1 MLNRALTFSI
11 IAILFLLALQ
21 GAWLFRLIENEKNRV
36 KTQTD
41 LILKDAINIELRSRL
56 QSIREGSQNKNFR
69 VVISNNFSP
78 EQNSEDKKPNSVNVA
93 DTTQTITK
101 VTVEEALQEIY
112 KKINPLKID
121 KLVEIFSKSL
131 SESEILTGF
140 NIAYATPDTIIRR
153 SYSEIK
159 TNILF
164 FNPSFILEAP
174 LTVSKDLMVTAEIFY
189 PRSVFKGDLLTILI
203 LSLIVTIFILFS
215 IVMQTRMLYKQVSLA
230 KVKENITHFLTHELR
245 SPLQSSIT
253 NLEVGEI
260 SEGDN
265 SKYFLSKAKEQLYF
279 LNGLIENILDINK
292 FEKRQAPLNKA
303 LFNIND
309 AIEPHI
315 VRHSVDSKKSV
326 TITASV
332 ESGSEMMFGDKMH
345 ITNAIGN
352 LIDNAIKYSDDP
364 VIIKVLVNSNDK
376 FHLIAVE
383 DNGIGIPKEEQSKV
397 FEKFYRVSKREHSQK
412 GKGFGLGL
420 TYVMWVV
427 KAHKGKIE
435 LESEVGKG
443 SKFTLS
449 LKREDNGTENSA
461 G

>member
-21 GAWLFRLIENEKNRV
+21 GVWLFRIIESEKTEFRKNADLLLNES
-36 KTQTD
+36 
-41 LILKDAINIELRSRL
+41 INKELNSRL
-56 QSIREGSQNKNFR
+56 LSMNKGKGFN
-69 VVISNNFSP
+69 VSISNTLSENTKKNERKIVDVDIKKDQKSLTRVTL
-78 EQNSEDKKPNSVNVA
+78 EQ
-93 DTTQTITK
+93 
-101 VTVEEALQEIY
+101 ALQEAF
-112 KKINPLKID
+112 KKDLPLKLDTLAIY
-121 KLVEIFSKSL
+121 FTKSL
-131 SESEILTGF
+131 SSAE
-140 NIAYATPDTIIRR
+140 
-153 SYSEIK
+153 K
-159 TNILF
+159 TT
-164 FNPSFILEAP
+164 SFILKFTSPDTVKIFESTTKKDGIAILIPSFETTIP
-174 LTVSKDLMVTAEIFY
+174 LTVSKDLLITATIFY
-189 PRSVFKGDLLTILI
+189 PTSVFKGDLLTILV

-215 IVMQTRMLYKQVSLA
+215 IIMQTRMLYKQVSLA
-230 KVKENITHFLTHELR
+230 KVKENITNFLTHELR

-253 NLEVGEI
+253 NLEVGEM
-260 SEGDN
+260 SEGAN
-265 SKYFLSKAKEQLYF
+265 SKYFLGKAKEQLNF

-303 LFNIND
+303 LFNINE

-315 VRHSVDSKKSV
+315 VRHSVDSKKTVHISAN
-326 TITASV
+326 T
-332 ESGSEMMFGDKMH
+332 EPGREMLFGDKLH

-364 VIIKVLVNSNDK
+364 VVITVTTNTIGSYFRII
-376 FHLIAVE
+376 VE

-435 LESEVGKG
+435 LESEVGVG
-443 SKFTLS
+443 SKFILS
-449 LKREDNGTENSA
+449 LKNDENGTEDTA
-461 G
+461 GR

>member
-21 GAWLFRLIENEKNRV
+21 GVWLFRIIESEKTEFRKNADLLLNES
-36 KTQTD
+36 
-41 LILKDAINIELRSRL
+41 INKELDSRL
-56 QSIREGSQNKNFR
+56 FSMNKGKGFN
-69 VVISNNFSP
+69 VVISNSLS
-78 EQNSEDKKPNSVNVA
+78 QNSSKSERRIVDVDIKKDKKSF
-93 DTTQTITK
+93 TK
-101 VTVEEALQEIY
+101 VTLEEALQEAY
-112 KKINPLKID
+112 KKDLPLKLD
-121 KLVEIFSKSL
+121 TLASYFTKSL
-131 SESEILTGF
+131 KSAEKATAFILKFTS
-140 NIAYATPDTIIRR
+140 PDTVKVFE
-153 SYSEIK
+153 STIK
-159 TNILF
+159 KGGIAF
-164 FNPSFILEAP
+164 FSPSFETTIP
-174 LTVSKDLMVTAEIFY
+174 LTVSKDLLITATIFY
-189 PRSVFKGDLLTILI
+189 PTTVFKGDLLTILV

-215 IVMQTRMLYKQVSLA
+215 IIMQTRMLYKQVSLA

-253 NLEVGEI
+253 NLEVGEM
-260 SEGDN
+260 SEGAN
-265 SKYFLSKAKEQLYF
+265 SKYFLGKAKEQLNF

-303 LFNIND
+303 LFNINE

-315 VRHSVDSKKSV
+315 VRHSVDSRKTVHISAV
-326 TITASV
+326 T
-332 ESGSEMMFGDKMH
+332 EPGKEMLFGDKLH

-364 VIIKVLVNSNDK
+364 VVIKVTTQTKGSY
-376 FHLIAVE
+376 FRITVE
-383 DNGIGIPKEEQSKV
+383 DNGIGIPKDEQSKV

-435 LESEVGKG
+435 LESEVGVG
-443 SKFTLS
+443 SKFILS
-449 LKREDNGTENSA
+449 LKNDNNGTEDTA
-461 G
+461 GR

>member
-21 GAWLFRLIENEKNRV
+21 GVWLFRIIESEKTEFRKNADLLLNES
-36 KTQTD
+36 
-41 LILKDAINIELRSRL
+41 INKELNSRL
-56 QSIREGSQNKNFR
+56 LSRNKGKVLN
-69 VVISNNFSP
+69 VVISNSLTESANK
-78 EQNSEDKKPNSVNVA
+78 NDRKIVDVDIKKDQKSF
-93 DTTQTITK
+93 TT
-101 VTVEEALQEIY
+101 VTLQEALQEAY
-112 KKINPLKID
+112 KKDLPLRLD
-121 KLVEIFSKSL
+121 TLAAYFTKSL
-131 SESEILTGF
+131 SLAKKNTAFILKF
-140 NIAYATPDTIIRR
+140 SSPDTV
-153 SYSEIK
+153 K
-159 TNILF
+159 TFESLIQKNGIAFLT
-164 FNPSFILEAP
+164 PSFETTIP
-174 LTVSKDLMVTAEIFY
+174 LTVSKDLLITATIFY
-189 PRSVFKGDLLTILI
+189 PTSVFKGDLLTILV

-215 IVMQTRMLYKQVSLA
+215 IIMQTRMLYKQVSLA

-253 NLEVGEI
+253 NLEVGEM
-260 SEGDN
+260 SEGAN
-265 SKYFLSKAKEQLYF
+265 SKYFLGKAKEQLVF

-303 LFNIND
+303 LFNINE

-326 TITASV
+326 HISANTQP
-332 ESGSEMMFGDKMH
+332 GQEMLWGDKLH

-364 VIIKVLVNSNDK
+364 VVIKVTTQTKGSY
-376 FHLIAVE
+376 FRIIVE
-383 DNGIGIPKEEQSKV
+383 DNGIGIPKDEQSKV

-435 LESEVGKG
+435 LESEVGVG
-443 SKFTLS
+443 SKFILS
-449 LKREDNGTENSA
+449 LKNDDNGKEDTA
-461 G
+461 GR

>member
-21 GAWLFRLIENEKNRV
+21 GVWLFRIIESEKTEFRKNADLLLNES
-36 KTQTD
+36 
-41 LILKDAINIELRSRL
+41 INKELDSRL
-56 QSIREGSQNKNFR
+56 LSMSKGKGFN
-69 VVISNNFSP
+69 VVISNSLSDNT
-78 EQNSEDKKPNSVNVA
+78 KKNDRKIVDVDLKKEKKSF
-93 DTTQTITK
+93 TK
-101 VTVEEALQEIY
+101 VTVQEALQEVY
-112 KKINPLKID
+112 KKDHPLKLD
-121 KLVEIFSKSL
+121 TLAAIFSKSL
-131 SESEILTGF
+131 SNSNF
-140 NIAYATPDTIIRR
+140 NTSFTLSYTSPDTTKSIER
-153 SYSEIK
+153 K
-159 TNILF
+159 
-164 FNPSFILEAP
+164 EAKKSLHF
-174 LTVSKDLMVTAEIFY
+174 LTPTFETVVYLTSSKDLIINANISY
-189 PRSVFKGDLLTILI
+189 PTSVFKGDLLTILV

-215 IVMQTRMLYKQVSLA
+215 IIMQTRMLYKQVSLA

-253 NLEVGEI
+253 NLEVGEM
-260 SEGDN
+260 SEGAN
-265 SKYFLSKAKEQLYF
+265 SKYFLGKAKEQLVF

-303 LFNIND
+303 LFNINE

-326 TITASV
+326 HISANTQP
-332 ESGSEMMFGDKMH
+332 GQEMLWGDKLH

-364 VIIKVLVNSNDK
+364 VVIKVTTQTKGSY
-376 FHLIAVE
+376 FRIIVE
-383 DNGIGIPKEEQSKV
+383 DNGIGIPKDEQSKV

-435 LESEVGKG
+435 LESEVGVG
-443 SKFTLS
+443 SKFILS
-449 LKREDNGTENSA
+449 LKNDDNGKEDTA
-461 G
+461 GR

>member
-21 GAWLFRLIENEKNRV
+21 GVWLFRLIENEKNRI
-36 KTQTD
+36 KNQTEY
-41 LILKDAINIELRSRL
+41 ILKDAINKELESRL
-56 QSIREGSQNKNFR
+56 TSIREGKQNKNFR
-69 VVISNNFSP
+69 LVISDNYTKRGNSP
-78 EQNSEDKKPNSVNVA
+78 ENSPQVVDVA
-93 DTTQTITK
+93 DTTQSITR
-101 VTVEEALQEIY
+101 VTLEEALQEIY
-112 KKINPLKID
+112 KKDNPLKLD
-121 KLVEIFSKSL
+121 TLVSFFSKSL
-131 SESEILTGF
+131 SEAEILTGF
-140 NIAYATPDTIIRR
+140 NLAYSTP
-153 SYSEIK
+153 
-159 TNILF
+159 NILF
-164 FNPSFILEAP
+164 FNPYFTLESP

-203 LSLIVTIFILFS
+203 LSLIVTLFIFFS

-253 NLEVGEI
+253 NLEVGEMA
-260 SEGDN
+260 EGDN
-265 SKYFLSKAKEQLYF
+265 SKYFLGKAKEQLYF

-303 LFNIND
+303 MFDINE

-315 VRHSVDSKKSV
+315 VRHSVDAKKSV

-332 ESGSEMMFGDKMH
+332 EPETQMVYGDKMH

-364 VIIKVLVNSNDK
+364 VVINVNTKTGDK
-376 FHLIAVE
+376 FYQISVE

-449 LKREDNGTENSA
+449 LKLEENGTENST
-461 G
+461 GGR

>member
-21 GAWLFRLIENEKNRV
+21 GVWLFRIIESEKTEFRKNADLLLNES
-36 KTQTD
+36 
-41 LILKDAINIELRSRL
+41 INKELNSRL
-56 QSIREGSQNKNFR
+56 LSRNKGKVLN
-69 VVISNNFSP
+69 VVISNSLTESANK
-78 EQNSEDKKPNSVNVA
+78 NDRKIVDVDIKKDQKSF
-93 DTTQTITK
+93 TT
-101 VTVEEALQEIY
+101 VTLQEALQEAY
-112 KKINPLKID
+112 KKDLPLRLD
-121 KLVEIFSKSL
+121 TLAAYFTKSL
-131 SESEILTGF
+131 SLAKKNTAFILKF
-140 NIAYATPDTIIRR
+140 SSPDTV
-153 SYSEIK
+153 K
-159 TNILF
+159 TFESLIQKNGIAFLT
-164 FNPSFILEAP
+164 PSFETTIP
-174 LTVSKDLMVTAEIFY
+174 LTVSKDLLITATIFY
-189 PRSVFKGDLLTILI
+189 PTSVFKGDLLTILV

-215 IVMQTRMLYKQVSLA
+215 IIMQTRMLYKQVSLA

-253 NLEVGEI
+253 NLEVGEM
-260 SEGDN
+260 SEGAN
-265 SKYFLSKAKEQLYF
+265 SKYFLGKAKEQLVF

-303 LFNIND
+303 LFNINE

-326 TITASV
+326 HISANIQP
-332 ESGSEMMFGDKMH
+332 GQEMLWGDKLH

-364 VIIKVLVNSNDK
+364 VVIKVTTQTKGSY
-376 FHLIAVE
+376 FRIIVE
-383 DNGIGIPKEEQSKV
+383 DNGIGIPKDEQSKV

-435 LESEVGKG
+435 LESEVGVG
-443 SKFTLS
+443 SKFILS
-449 LKREDNGTENSA
+449 LKNDDNGKEDTA
-461 G
+461 GR

>member
-21 GAWLFRLIENEKNRV
+21 GVWLYRIIESEKTEFRKN
-36 KTQTD
+36 TD
-41 LILKDAINIELRSRL
+41 LLLNESINKELDSRL
-56 QSIREGSQNKNFR
+56 FSMNKGKGFN
-69 VVISNNFSP
+69 VVISNSL
-78 EQNSEDKKPNSVNVA
+78 SEKSNKSERRIVDVDIKKDKKSF
-93 DTTQTITK
+93 TK
-101 VTVEEALQEIY
+101 VTLEEALQEAY
-112 KKINPLKID
+112 KKDLPLKLD
-121 KLVEIFSKSL
+121 TLATYFTKSL
-131 SESEILTGF
+131 KSADKTTAFILKFTS
-140 NIAYATPDTIIRR
+140 PDTVKIFE
-153 SYSEIK
+153 STIK
-159 TNILF
+159 RGGIALF
-164 FNPSFILEAP
+164 SPSFETTIP
-174 LTVSKDLMVTAEIFY
+174 LTVSKDLLITATIYY
-189 PRSVFKGDLLTILI
+189 PTSVFKGDLLTILV

-215 IVMQTRMLYKQVSLA
+215 IIMQTRMLYKQVSLA

-253 NLEVGEI
+253 NLEVGEM
-260 SEGDN
+260 SEGAN
-265 SKYFLSKAKEQLYF
+265 SKYFLGKAKEQLNF

-303 LFNIND
+303 LFNINE

-315 VRHSVDSKKSV
+315 VRHSVDSKKTVHLSAK
-326 TITASV
+326 I
-332 ESGSEMMFGDKMH
+332 EPGQEMLFGDKLH

-352 LIDNAIKYSDDP
+352 LIDNAIKYSNDP
-364 VIIKVLVNSNDK
+364 VVITVTTQAKGSYFRII
-376 FHLIAVE
+376 VE

-435 LESEVGKG
+435 LESEVGVG
-443 SKFTLS
+443 SKFILS
-449 LKREDNGTENSA
+449 LKNDENGTEDTA
-461 G
+461 GR

>member
-21 GAWLFRLIENEKNRV
+21 GVWLFRIIESEKTEFRKNADLLLNES
-36 KTQTD
+36 
-41 LILKDAINIELRSRL
+41 INKELNSRL
-56 QSIREGSQNKNFR
+56 LSRNKGKVLN
-69 VVISNNFSP
+69 VVISNSLTESANK
-78 EQNSEDKKPNSVNVA
+78 NDRKIVDVDIKKDQKSF
-93 DTTQTITK
+93 TT
-101 VTVEEALQEIY
+101 VTLQEALQEAY
-112 KKINPLKID
+112 KKDLPLRLD
-121 KLVEIFSKSL
+121 TLAAYFTKSL
-131 SESEILTGF
+131 SLAKKNTAFILKF
-140 NIAYATPDTIIRR
+140 SSPDTV
-153 SYSEIK
+153 K
-159 TNILF
+159 TFESLIQKNGIAFLT
-164 FNPSFILEAP
+164 PSFETTIP
-174 LTVSKDLMVTAEIFY
+174 LTVSKDLLITATIFY
-189 PRSVFKGDLLTILI
+189 PTSVFKGDLLTILV

-215 IVMQTRMLYKQVSLA
+215 IIMQTRMLYKQVSLA

-253 NLEVGEI
+253 NLEVGEM
-260 SEGDN
+260 SEGAN
-265 SKYFLSKAKEQLYF
+265 SKYFLGKAKEQLVF

-303 LFNIND
+303 LFNINE

-326 TITASV
+326 HISAITQP
-332 ESGSEMMFGDKMH
+332 GQEMLWGDKLH

-364 VIIKVLVNSNDK
+364 VVIKVTTQTKGSY
-376 FHLIAVE
+376 FRIIVE
-383 DNGIGIPKEEQSKV
+383 DNGIGIPKDEQSKV

-435 LESEVGKG
+435 LESEVGVG
-443 SKFTLS
+443 SKFILS
-449 LKREDNGTENSA
+449 LKNDDNGKEDTA
-461 G
+461 GR